1 MSAPMRSLARR
12 VRRATIAVGE
22 RPYAVAF
29 AGGRAFV
36 TNQYAGTVSVIDLA
50 TWERVADVPTG
61 EYPEGVAASDDGA
74 SVYVANWFDNS
85 LVRIDAATL
94 QVVGEARTGD
104 GPRAFGQFI
113 ARVPAP

>member
-1 MSAPMRSLARR
+1 M
-12 VRRATIAVGE
+12 GE

-50 TWERVADVPTG
+50 TWQKITDLPTG
-61 EYPEGVAASDDGA
+61 EYPEGIASSADGT

-85 LVRIDAATL
+85 LVRIDAASL

>member
-1 MSAPMRSLARR
+1 MNNNKTLLALCLGAGLLASGNTHAFWFGSSGYTQTKYPVVLAHGMLGFDSILGVDYWYGIPAALRR
-12 VRRATIAVGE
+12 
-22 RPYAVAF
+22 
-29 AGGRAFV
+29 
-36 TNQYAGTVSVIDLA
+36 
-50 TWERVADVPTG
+50 
-61 EYPEGVAASDDGA
+61 DGA

-85 LVRIDAATL
+85 LVRIDVASL